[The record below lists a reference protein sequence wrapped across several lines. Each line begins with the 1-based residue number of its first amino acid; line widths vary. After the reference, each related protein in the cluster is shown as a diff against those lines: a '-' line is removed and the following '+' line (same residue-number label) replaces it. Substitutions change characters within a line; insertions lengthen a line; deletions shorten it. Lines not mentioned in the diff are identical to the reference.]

1 MNIFLLLAATVFYPL
16 APEVWKSGPL
26 TDETLKIPSAE
37 VVASTPRLEAQARL
51 FRQLSSPQLRSRMAL
66 EFGHTGNPAA
76 FRILIRLLQ
85 SEKNSF
91 VRDNIFAALLQ
102 LKKAGCAVPGGG
114 RLMPRYFH
122 AASPA
127 ARCSAAELYL
137 TNFPESDP
145 ALVIEAFKNETSV
158 WVLNRLLSVLKDAAG
173 KISKSQIGNLY
184 ENAPRHNIALRAFAA
199 ELLALQDNPDNTALV
214 RQAVKDPSPVI
225 RMHTARGLAANKTTA
240 AELLAIA
247 ASDPHP
253 GVRLAAARMEKPD
266 PARENILKKM
276 LSDPSPAVRA
286 TAAASLGTA
295 GRTSAADILTE
306 KIVDPEI
313 AVRRAVSSALAQL
326 KPSPDIRLKAV
337 EQANAHPAARRQVL
351 AFLVQTNDREREETI
366 LRWIGESNDTLFLRE
381 AAAALGTLNCRNS
394 GNALIG
400 LAQSR
405 DDQTRRAAAVS
416 IGQLKIPAAYPA
428 LIRLGRDRDI
438 KTAEAA
444 LMSMHQ
450 IGAPVFLPEFER
462 AVGRLNEDG
471 ANCRAI
477 ACRALAAF
485 PLKAKVIANLNKLIT
500 TACIR
505 VPMTGPMPDADH
517 VRISALMLLLEQSR
531 KGNRA
536 AKSAYEKNIVALDS
550 EKKDSE
556 LRSESMDEFIRQLK
570 ESSAGRK
577 ILPKTID
584 SVEPAFTAAPADG
597 KK

>member
-1 MNIFLLLAATVFYPL
+1 MKIFLLLAATVFYPL

-37 VVASTPRLEAQARL
+37 VVASPARLKEQERL
-51 FRQLSSPQLRSRMAL
+51 FRQLSSPGLRSRMAL
-66 EFGHTGNPAA
+66 EFGRTGNPAA

-85 SEKNSF
+85 TEKNSF
-91 VRDNIFAALLQ
+91 VRDNIFTALLQ

-158 WVLNRLLSVLKDAAG
+158 WVLNRLLSVLKNASG
-173 KISKSQIGNLY
+173 RISKSQIGNLY
-184 ENAPRHNIALRAFAA
+184 ENAPKHNIALRAFAA
-199 ELLALQDNPDNTALV
+199 ELLAMEDDPDKSVLLQK
-214 RQAVKDPSPVI
+214 AVNDPSPVI
-225 RMHTARGLAANKTTA
+225 RMHIARGLAANKTA
-240 AELLAIA
+240 GVKLLEIA
-247 ASDPHP
+247 AADSHP
-253 GVRLAAARMEKPD
+253 GVRLAAAQMEKPD
-266 PARENILKKM
+266 SARQNILKKL

-286 TAAASLGTA
+286 ASAASLGTA
-295 GRTSAADILTE
+295 DSASAADTLT
-306 KIVDPEI
+306 KFIADPEI
-313 AVRRAVSSALAQL
+313 AVRRAVSSALVQL
-326 KPSPDIRLKAV
+326 KPSADIRLKAV

-366 LRWIGESNDTLFLRE
+366 LRWIKQSKDPLFLRE
-381 AAAALGTLNCRNS
+381 AAAALGSLNCRNS
-394 GNALIG
+394 GTALIS

-405 DDQTRRAAAVS
+405 DNQTRQATAVS
-416 IGQLKIPAAYPA
+416 IGQLKLPATYPA

-444 LMSMHQ
+444 LMSMSR

-462 AVGRLNEDG
+462 AVEHLNEAG

-477 ACRALAAF
+477 ACRAMVSF
-485 PLKAKVIANLNKLIT
+485 KLNPKIIPKLTKLIT

-505 VPMTGPMPDADH
+505 VPMSPPVPDADH
-517 VRISALMLLLEQSR
+517 VRISALMLLLEHAG
-531 KGNRA
+531 KGNPA
-536 AKSAYEKNIVALDS
+536 ARTAYQKNIAVLDS

-570 ESSAGRK
+570 EYSAGRK
-577 ILPKTID
+577 ILPKSIE
-584 SVEPAFTAAPADG
+584 SAEPAFTAAPADG

>member
-37 VVASTPRLEAQARL
+37 VVASTSRLEAQARL

-85 SEKNSF
+85 TEKNSF

-114 RLMPRYFH
+114 QLMPRYFH

-145 ALVIEAFKNETSV
+145 ALVIEAFKDETSG

-173 KISKSQIGNLY
+173 KTSKSQIGNLY
-184 ENAPRHNIALRAFAA
+184 ENAPKHNIALRAFAA

-225 RMHTARGLAANKTTA
+225 RMHVARGLAANKTA
-240 AELLAIA
+240 AADLLAIA

-253 GVRLAAARMEKPD
+253 GVRLAAAQMEKPD
-266 PARENILKKM
+266 PARESILKKM

-286 TAAASLGTA
+286 AAASSLGTA
-295 GRTSAADILTE
+295 GRISAANILTE
-306 KIVDPEI
+306 KIADPEI
-313 AVRRAVSSALAQL
+313 AVRRAVSSALVQL
-326 KPSPDIRLKAV
+326 KPSADIRLKAV

-366 LRWIGESNDTLFLRE
+366 LRWIGESKDTLFLRE

-405 DDQTRRAAAVS
+405 DSQTRQAAAVS
-416 IGQLKIPAAYPA
+416 AGQLKIPATYPA

-444 LMSMHQ
+444 LMSMYQ

-462 AVGRLNEDG
+462 TVGRLNEDG

-477 ACRALAAF
+477 ACRAMAAF

-531 KGNRA
+531 KGDRA
-536 AKSAYEKNIVALDS
+536 AQSAYEQNIAKLDS
-550 EKKDSE
+550 EKSDSE
-556 LRSESMDEFIRQLK
+556 LRSESVDEFIRQLK
-570 ESSAGRK
+570 EHSAGRK
-577 ILPKTID
+577 ILPKTIE
-584 SVEPAFTAAPADG
+584 SAEPAFTAAPADG

>member
-37 VVASTPRLEAQARL
+37 VVASTSRLEAQARL
-51 FRQLSSPQLRSRMAL
+51 FRQLSSPTLRSRMAL
-66 EFGHTGNPAA
+66 EFGRTGNPAA

-85 SEKNSF
+85 TEKNSF

-114 RLMPRYFH
+114 QLMSRYFH

-158 WVLNRLLSVLKDAAG
+158 WVLNRLLSVLKNAAAR
-173 KISKSQIGNLY
+173 ISKSQIGNLY
-184 ENAPRHNIALRAFAA
+184 GNAPKHNIALRAFAA
-199 ELLALQDNPDNTALV
+199 ELLAMQDNPDGSALLLK
-214 RQAVKDPSPVI
+214 AVKDPSPVI
-225 RMHTARGLAANKTTA
+225 RMHIAQGLAANKTADTKLLETA
-240 AELLAIA
+240 AAD
-247 ASDPHP
+247 SHP
-253 GVRLAAARMEKPD
+253 GVRLAAAQMVKPD
-266 PARENILKKM
+266 PARESILKKM

-286 TAAASLGTA
+286 AAAASLGTA
-295 GRTSAADILTE
+295 GSASAANILAE
-306 KIVDPEI
+306 KIADPEI
-313 AVRRAVSSALAQL
+313 AVRRAVASALVQL
-326 KPSPDIRLKAV
+326 KPSGEIHVKAI
-337 EQANAHPAARRQVL
+337 EQADSHPIARRQVL
-351 AFLVQTNDREREETI
+351 AFLVQTNDREREKTI
-366 LRWIGESNDTLFLRE
+366 LRWIDESKDTLFLRE
-381 AAAALGTLNCRNS
+381 AAAALGSLNCRNS
-394 GNALIG
+394 GNALIR

-405 DDQTRRAAAVS
+405 DNQTRQAAAIS
-416 IGQLKIPAAYPA
+416 IGQLKLPATYPA

-444 LMSMHQ
+444 LLSMHQ

-462 AVGRLNEDG
+462 TVGRLNEDG

-477 ACRALAAF
+477 ACRAMAAF
-485 PLKAKVIANLNKLIT
+485 RLNPKVIPKLTKLIT
-500 TACIR
+500 TSCIR
-505 VPMTGPMPDADH
+505 VPMSPPMPDADH
-517 VRISALMLLLEQSR
+517 VRISALMLLLEHAR
-531 KGNRA
+531 KGDRA
-536 AKSAYEKNIVALDS
+536 AKSAYEKNIAKLAS
-550 EKKDSE
+550 EKSDSE
-556 LRSESMDEFIRQLK
+556 LLNESMNEFIRQLK
-570 ESSAGRK
+570 EYSAGRK
-577 ILPKTID
+577 ILPKTIE